1 MKLRHLLA
9 ALCIAALA
17 ALAIIPAITIL
28 RAPMPTLSVGTVA
41 HVDTSCDV
49 ANLAVQPAPYGAGT
63 WWVTDGP
70 HAPTM
75 TVAAPTAVAALQQAR
90 TSWADSYGE
99 MECAK

>member
-17 ALAIIPAITIL
+17 TLAIIPAAIIL
-28 RAPMPTLSVGTVA
+28 RAPMPTLDAAA
-41 HVDTSCDV
+41 HTDTSCDV
-49 ANLAVQPAPYGAGT
+49 ANLAVQPAPYGPGT

-75 TVAAPTAVAALQQAR
+75 TVAAPTAADALRQAR

-99 MECAK
+99 MGCAS